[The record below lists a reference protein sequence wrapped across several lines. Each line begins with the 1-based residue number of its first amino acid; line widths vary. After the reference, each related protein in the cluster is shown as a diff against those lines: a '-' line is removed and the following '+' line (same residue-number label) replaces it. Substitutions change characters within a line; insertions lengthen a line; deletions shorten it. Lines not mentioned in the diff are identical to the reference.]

1 MKQKFTVLFD
11 LDGTLVDTAPDLMR
25 AHNHVMKKF
34 GYPTK
39 STEEIRNLVGKGAAA
54 LIGRSIWGQAKK
66 EFHSVIDLK
75 IKDEMSKEF
84 VNYYGKN
91 IINESTLIKG
101 VKDFLIW
108 CKNQNISMAVCT
120 NKQEHLSNDL
130 LKKIGIYDFFE
141 YVAGSDTFDYCKPD
155 PRHLTSIVEILDGD
169 VNKTIMIGDSETDA
183 NAAKAAEIPVILLEN
198 GYTEKNTT
206 EIYHNHLIKDFI
218 GIEKII
224 SEYL

>member
-91 IINESTLIKG
+91 IIYF
-101 VKDFLIW
+101 FLIRIQVSIERILW
-108 CKNQNISMAVCT
+108 GIS
-120 NKQEHLSNDL
+120 
-130 LKKIGIYDFFE
+130 Y
-141 YVAGSDTFDYCKPD
+141 
-155 PRHLTSIVEILDGD
+155 
-169 VNKTIMIGDSETDA
+169 
-183 NAAKAAEIPVILLEN
+183 
-198 GYTEKNTT
+198 
-206 EIYHNHLIKDFI
+206 
-218 GIEKII
+218 
-224 SEYL
+224 